1 MKEIED
7 GGRFRT
13 LGIVNFLEG
22 DFFGWY
28 INIWNEEIYNSIV
41 KVLRVFDEYNY
52 STINLDEVNSRDL
65 LKKLYNYLLPR
76 KLRHALGEYYSPD
89 WLAQRTYNLM
99 GINGDLD
106 KILYFRK
113 EEGPVALQIAA
124 SNAEDAY
131 KALKLAEGFNYT
143 EINLNCGCPSDR
155 VSGNLMGAALMS
167 DKNLV
172 YEILSAMKEA
182 TNKPV
187 TIKHRI
193 GIDGTGVIT
202 DNNSKIIMEGYEDLL
217 DFLDTVSKAKPDR
230 YTVHARSAILKGLSP
245 KDNREIPPLDYEMV
259 YKLKNDFNYLNIE
272 INGGFKTLDSIKDAL
287 TKIDGVMIG
296 RASYED
302 CYLLA
307 NLNKLNDEN
316 IKPISRGDIIKSYIP
331 YVEEEL
337 ERGSNVHSLAAPLQ
351 SLFQGQPGSRKFKQ
365 LISSSNVKR
374 ETLVPLLNNILEV
387 MPQDILWK

>member
-1 MKEIED
+1 MEKYTSNIYTPKISIAPMVDKSHRHFRYFCRIMNKEA
-7 GGRFRT
+7 
-13 LGIVNFLEG
+13 
-22 DFFGWY
+22 
-28 INIWNEEIYNSIV
+28 
-41 KVLRVFDEYNY
+41 
-52 STINLDEVNSRDL
+52 L
-65 LKKLYNYLLPR
+65 LYT
-76 KLRHALGEYYSPD
+76 EMVT
-89 WLAQRTYNLM
+89 AQAIL
-99 GINGDLD
+99 NGDLD
-106 KILYFRK
+106 KILYFRE

-124 SNAEDAY
+124 SNAEDAH
-131 KALKLAEGFNYT
+131 KALKLAEEFNYT

-182 TNKPV
+182 TNKPI

-193 GIDGTGVIT
+193 GIDGTGVIQP
-202 DNNSKIIMEGYEDLL
+202 NQGNIIMDGYEDLL

-259 YKLKNDFNYLNIE
+259 YKLKKDFDYLNIE

-287 TKIDGVMIG
+287 TKVDGVMIG

-316 IKPISRGDIIKSYIP
+316 IKPLSRGDIIKAYIP

-337 ERGSNVHSLAAPLQ
+337 EKGSNVHSLAAPIQ

-374 ETLVPLLNNILEV
+374 ETLVPILNNLLEV

>member
-1 MKEIED
+1 MEKYISNIATPKISIAPMVD
-7 GGRFRT
+7 KSHRHFRYFCR
-13 LGIVNFLEG
+13 IMNK
-22 DFFGWY
+22 DA
-28 INIWNEEIYNSIV
+28 
-41 KVLRVFDEYNY
+41 
-52 STINLDEVNSRDL
+52 L
-65 LKKLYNYLLPR
+65 LYT
-76 KLRHALGEYYSPD
+76 EMVT
-89 WLAQRTYNLM
+89 AQAIL
-99 GINGDLD
+99 NGNLD
-106 KILYFRK
+106 KILYFRE

-131 KALKLAEGFNYT
+131 KALKLAEAFNYS

-172 YEILSAMKEA
+172 YEILCAMKEA
-182 TNKPV
+182 TNKPI

-193 GIDGTGVIT
+193 GIDGTGIIEP
-202 DNNSKIIMEGYEDLL
+202 NQGKIIMDGYEDLL

-245 KDNREIPPLDYEMV
+245 KDNREIPPLDYDMV
-259 YKLKNDFNYLNIE
+259 YKLKKDFSYLNIE
-272 INGGFKTLDSIKDAL
+272 INGGFKTVDSIKDAL
-287 TKIDGVMIG
+287 AKVDGVMIG
-296 RASYED
+296 RPSYED

-316 IKPISRGDIIKSYIP
+316 AKIISRGDIIKAYIP

-337 ERGSNVHSLAAPLQ
+337 ERGSNVHSLAAPIQ

-365 LISSSNVKR
+365 LISSSNVKK
-374 ETLVPLLNNILEV
+374 ETLVPLLNNLLKV

>member
-1 MKEIED
+1 MEKYTSNIPTPKISIAPMVDKSHRHFRYFCRIMNKEA
-7 GGRFRT
+7 
-13 LGIVNFLEG
+13 
-22 DFFGWY
+22 
-28 INIWNEEIYNSIV
+28 
-41 KVLRVFDEYNY
+41 
-52 STINLDEVNSRDL
+52 L
-65 LKKLYNYLLPR
+65 LYT
-76 KLRHALGEYYSPD
+76 EMVT
-89 WLAQRTYNLM
+89 AQAI
-99 GINGDLD
+99 INGDLD

-113 EEGPVALQIAA
+113 EEGPIALQIAA

-307 NLNKLNDEN
+307 NLNKLNYEN

>member
-1 MKEIED
+1 MEKYISNIATPKISIAPMVD
-7 GGRFRT
+7 KSHRHFRYFCR
-13 LGIVNFLEG
+13 IMNK
-22 DFFGWY
+22 DA
-28 INIWNEEIYNSIV
+28 
-41 KVLRVFDEYNY
+41 
-52 STINLDEVNSRDL
+52 L
-65 LKKLYNYLLPR
+65 LYT
-76 KLRHALGEYYSPD
+76 EMVT
-89 WLAQRTYNLM
+89 AQAIL
-99 GINGDLD
+99 NGNLD
-106 KILYFRK
+106 KILYFRE

-131 KALKLAEGFNYT
+131 KALKLAEAFNYS

-172 YEILSAMKEA
+172 YEILCAMKEA
-182 TNKPV
+182 TNKPI

-193 GIDGTGVIT
+193 GIDGTGIIEP
-202 DNNSKIIMEGYEDLL
+202 NQGKIIMDGYEDLL

-245 KDNREIPPLDYEMV
+245 KDNREIPPLDYDMV
-259 YKLKNDFNYLNIE
+259 YKLKKDFSYLNIE
-272 INGGFKTLDSIKDAL
+272 INGGFKTVDSIKDAL
-287 TKIDGVMIG
+287 AKVDGVMIG
-296 RASYED
+296 RPSYED

-316 IKPISRGDIIKSYIP
+316 AKIISRGDIIKAYIP

-337 ERGSNVHSLAAPLQ
+337 ERGSNVHSLAAPIQ

-374 ETLVPLLNNILEV
+374 ETLVPLLNNLLEV

>member
-1 MKEIED
+1 MEKYISNIVTPKISIAPMVDKSHRHFRYFCRIMNKEA
-7 GGRFRT
+7 
-13 LGIVNFLEG
+13 
-22 DFFGWY
+22 
-28 INIWNEEIYNSIV
+28 
-41 KVLRVFDEYNY
+41 
-52 STINLDEVNSRDL
+52 L
-65 LKKLYNYLLPR
+65 LYT
-76 KLRHALGEYYSPD
+76 EMVT
-89 WLAQRTYNLM
+89 AQAI
-99 GINGDLD
+99 INGDLD
-106 KILYFRK
+106 KILYFRQ

-124 SNAEDAY
+124 SNPEDAY
-131 KALKLAEGFNYT
+131 KAIKIADNFNYS

-172 YEILSAMKEA
+172 YEILLAMKEA
-182 TNKPV
+182 TNKPI

-193 GIDGTGVIT
+193 GIDGTGIIEPTQGKV
-202 DNNSKIIMEGYEDLL
+202 IMEGYEDLL
-217 DFLDTVSKAKPDR
+217 DFLDAVSKAKPDR

-245 KDNREIPPLDYEMV
+245 KDNREIPPLDYDMV
-259 YKLKNDFNYLNIE
+259 YKLKKDFNYLNIE

-287 TKIDGVMIG
+287 TKVDGVMIG
-296 RASYED
+296 RPSYED

-316 IKPISRGDIIKSYIP
+316 IKPISRGDIIKAYIP

-337 ERGSNVHSLAAPLQ
+337 EKGSNVHSLAAPLQ

-365 LISSSNVKR
+365 LLSSSNVKR
-374 ETLVPLLNNILEV
+374 ETLVDLLNNLLEV

>member
-1 MKEIED
+1 MKKYTSNIPTPKISIAPMVD
-7 GGRFRT
+7 KSHRHFRYFCR
-13 LGIVNFLEG
+13 IMNKEA
-22 DFFGWY
+22 
-28 INIWNEEIYNSIV
+28 
-41 KVLRVFDEYNY
+41 
-52 STINLDEVNSRDL
+52 L
-65 LKKLYNYLLPR
+65 LYT
-76 KLRHALGEYYSPD
+76 EMVT
-89 WLAQRTYNLM
+89 AQAI
-99 GINGDLD
+99 INGDLD

-113 EEGPVALQIAA
+113 EEGPIALQIAA

-287 TKIDGVMIG
+287 TKVDGVMIG

>member
-1 MKEIED
+1 MEKYTSNIYTPKISIAPMVDKSHRHFRYFCRIMNKEA
-7 GGRFRT
+7 
-13 LGIVNFLEG
+13 
-22 DFFGWY
+22 
-28 INIWNEEIYNSIV
+28 
-41 KVLRVFDEYNY
+41 
-52 STINLDEVNSRDL
+52 L
-65 LKKLYNYLLPR
+65 LYT
-76 KLRHALGEYYSPD
+76 EMVT
-89 WLAQRTYNLM
+89 AQAIL
-99 GINGDLD
+99 NGDLD
-106 KILYFRK
+106 KILYFRE

-131 KALKLAEGFNYT
+131 KALKLAEEFNYT

-155 VSGNLMGAALMS
+155 VSGNLMGATLMS

-182 TNKPV
+182 TNKPI

-193 GIDGTGVIT
+193 GIDGTGVIQP
-202 DNNSKIIMEGYEDLL
+202 NQGNIIMDGYEDLL

-259 YKLKNDFNYLNIE
+259 YKLKKDFDYLNIE

-287 TKIDGVMIG
+287 TKVDGVMIG

-316 IKPISRGDIIKSYIP
+316 IKPLSRGDIIKAYIS

-337 ERGSNVHSLAAPLQ
+337 EKGSNVHSLAAPIQ

-374 ETLVPLLNNILEV
+374 ETLVPILNNLLEV

>member
-1 MKEIED
+1 MEKYTSNIPTPKISIAPMVDKSHRHFRYFCRIMNKEA
-7 GGRFRT
+7 
-13 LGIVNFLEG
+13 
-22 DFFGWY
+22 
-28 INIWNEEIYNSIV
+28 
-41 KVLRVFDEYNY
+41 
-52 STINLDEVNSRDL
+52 L
-65 LKKLYNYLLPR
+65 LYT
-76 KLRHALGEYYSPD
+76 EMVT
-89 WLAQRTYNLM
+89 AQAI
-99 GINGDLD
+99 INGDLD

-113 EEGPVALQIAA
+113 EEGPIALQIAA

-131 KALKLAEGFNYT
+131 KALKLVEGFNYT

>member
-1 MKEIED
+1 MEKYISNIHTPKISIAPMVDKSHRHFRYFCRIMNKEA
-7 GGRFRT
+7 
-13 LGIVNFLEG
+13 
-22 DFFGWY
+22 
-28 INIWNEEIYNSIV
+28 
-41 KVLRVFDEYNY
+41 
-52 STINLDEVNSRDL
+52 L
-65 LKKLYNYLLPR
+65 LYT
-76 KLRHALGEYYSPD
+76 EMVT
-89 WLAQRTYNLM
+89 AQAIL
-99 GINGDLD
+99 NGDLD
-106 KILYFRK
+106 KILYFRE

-131 KALKLAEGFNYT
+131 KALKLAEEFNYT

-182 TNKPV
+182 TNKPI

-193 GIDGTGVIT
+193 GIDGTGVIQPNQ
-202 DNNSKIIMEGYEDLL
+202 DKIIMDGYEDLL

-245 KDNREIPPLDYEMV
+245 KDNREIPPLDYDMV
-259 YKLKNDFNYLNIE
+259 YRLKKDFDYLNIE

-287 TKIDGVMIG
+287 TKVDGVMIG

-316 IKPISRGDIIKSYIP
+316 IKPLSRGDIIKSYIP

-337 ERGSNVHSLAAPLQ
+337 EKGSNVHSLAAPIQ

-374 ETLVPLLNNILEV
+374 ENLVPILNGLLEV
-387 MPQDILWK
+387 MPQDILWN

>member
-1 MKEIED
+1 MEKYISNIATPKISIAPMVD
-7 GGRFRT
+7 KSHRHFRYFCR
-13 LGIVNFLEG
+13 IMNK
-22 DFFGWY
+22 DA
-28 INIWNEEIYNSIV
+28 
-41 KVLRVFDEYNY
+41 
-52 STINLDEVNSRDL
+52 L
-65 LKKLYNYLLPR
+65 LYTEM
-76 KLRHALGEYYSPD
+76 AT
-89 WLAQRTYNLM
+89 AQAIL
-99 GINGDLD
+99 NGNLD
-106 KILYFRK
+106 KILYFRE

-131 KALKLAEGFNYT
+131 KALKLAEAFNYS

-172 YEILSAMKEA
+172 YEILCAMKEA
-182 TNKPV
+182 TNKPI

-193 GIDGTGVIT
+193 GIDGTGIIEP
-202 DNNSKIIMEGYEDLL
+202 NQGKIIMDGYEDLL

-245 KDNREIPPLDYEMV
+245 KDNREIPPLDYDMV
-259 YKLKNDFNYLNIE
+259 YKLKKDFSYLNIE
-272 INGGFKTLDSIKDAL
+272 INGGFKTVDSIKDAL
-287 TKIDGVMIG
+287 AKVDGVMIG
-296 RASYED
+296 RPSYED

-316 IKPISRGDIIKSYIP
+316 AKIISRGDIIKAYIP

-337 ERGSNVHSLAAPLQ
+337 ERGSNVHSLAAPIQ

-374 ETLVPLLNNILEV
+374 ETLVPLLNNLLEV

>member
-1 MKEIED
+1 MEKYTSNIYTPKISIAPMVDKSHRHFRYFCRIMNKEA
-7 GGRFRT
+7 
-13 LGIVNFLEG
+13 
-22 DFFGWY
+22 
-28 INIWNEEIYNSIV
+28 
-41 KVLRVFDEYNY
+41 
-52 STINLDEVNSRDL
+52 L
-65 LKKLYNYLLPR
+65 LYT
-76 KLRHALGEYYSPD
+76 EMVT
-89 WLAQRTYNLM
+89 AQAIL
-99 GINGDLD
+99 NGDLD
-106 KILYFRK
+106 KILYFRE

-131 KALKLAEGFNYT
+131 KALKLAEEFNYT

-182 TNKPV
+182 TNKPI

-193 GIDGTGVIT
+193 GIDGTGVIQP
-202 DNNSKIIMEGYEDLL
+202 NQGKIIMDGYEDLL

-245 KDNREIPPLDYEMV
+245 KDNREIPPLDYQMV
-259 YKLKNDFNYLNIE
+259 YKLKKDFNYLNIE

-287 TKIDGVMIG
+287 TKVDGVMIG
-296 RASYED
+296 RASCED

-316 IKPISRGDIIKSYIP
+316 IKPLSRGDIIKAYIS

-337 ERGSNVHSLAAPLQ
+337 EKGSNVHSLAAPIQ

-374 ETLVPLLNNILEV
+374 ETLVPILNNLLEV

>member
-1 MKEIED
+1 MKKYTSNIPTPKISIAPMVD
-7 GGRFRT
+7 KSHRHFRYFCR
-13 LGIVNFLEG
+13 IMNKEA
-22 DFFGWY
+22 
-28 INIWNEEIYNSIV
+28 
-41 KVLRVFDEYNY
+41 
-52 STINLDEVNSRDL
+52 L
-65 LKKLYNYLLPR
+65 LYT
-76 KLRHALGEYYSPD
+76 EMVT
-89 WLAQRTYNLM
+89 AQAI
-99 GINGDLD
+99 INGDLD

-287 TKIDGVMIG
+287 TKVDGVMIG

>member
-1 MKEIED
+1 MEKYISNIYTPKISIAPMVDKSHRHFRYFCRIMNKEA
-7 GGRFRT
+7 
-13 LGIVNFLEG
+13 
-22 DFFGWY
+22 
-28 INIWNEEIYNSIV
+28 
-41 KVLRVFDEYNY
+41 
-52 STINLDEVNSRDL
+52 L
-65 LKKLYNYLLPR
+65 LYT
-76 KLRHALGEYYSPD
+76 EMVT
-89 WLAQRTYNLM
+89 AQAIL
-99 GINGDLD
+99 NGDLD
-106 KILYFRK
+106 KILYFRE

-131 KALKLAEGFNYT
+131 KALKLAEKFNYT

-182 TNKPV
+182 TNKPI

-193 GIDGTGVIT
+193 GIDGTGVIDDT
-202 DNNSKIIMEGYEDLL
+202 KNKIIMEGYEDLL

-245 KDNREIPPLDYEMV
+245 KDNREVPPLDYEMV

-272 INGGFKTLDSIKDAL
+272 INGGFRTLDSIKDAL
-287 TKIDGVMIG
+287 TKADGVMIG

-316 IKPISRGDIIKSYIP
+316 IKPLSRGDIIKAYIP

-337 ERGSNVHSLAAPLQ
+337 EKGSNVHSLAAPIQ

-374 ETLVPLLNNILEV
+374 NFSAYF
-387 MPQDILWK
+387 K